1 MGDRVVIGIVALGLA
16 ALAALP
22 LACETRLDSAPD
34 GKAAAAD
41 VAGTYTLVTV
51 DGHAI
56 PYAPMHQGQRAPTI
70 VSSTLTLDEGGRF
83 ESKMS
88 YGKPDGGEFSRDFKG
103 TYVRKGSELVMTWE
117 GAGRTTVTIDGGTL
131 TMNNEG
137 MLFVYE
143 K

>member
-1 MGDRVVIGIVALGLA
+1 MHDRVGMGIVALGLA

-56 PYAPMHQGQRAPTI
+56 PYAPMHQGQRGPTI
-70 VSSTLTLDEGGRF
+70 VSSTLTLNDGDRF

-103 TYVRKGSELVMTWE
+103 TYFQEGSGLILTWE
-117 GAGRTTVTIDGGTL
+117 GAGRTKATIDGDTF

-137 MLFVYE
+137 TPFVY
-143 K
+143 KK